1 MKIFEAKTLKEAYEQ
16 ATKEFA
22 CSITEFDITIIQEA
36 SNGFLGFGKKN
47 ALIEVVLK
55 HNHNQKSN
63 HKKTNFLEAKKDI
76 KIKNILEE
84 IKKTKE
90 ASTLKINETKEEPT
104 PKIISKVP
112 IIETKEKIF
121 DNFYDK
127 EKKIDDIGII
137 KIKKDKDK
145 IIEEVQFGLNS
156 LFDNSCYD
164 MEKIKVEFFDEGTL
178 YIEFKGKDSAL
189 LIGKEGYRYKALS
202 YILFNWINNKF
213 NLMLRLEIA
222 EFLQN
227 QENAIDQYLE
237 PVIKIIYEKGFFK
250 TKLLDGILVHI
261 TLTRLREEFP
271 NKYIVVKK
279 NIKGSQYI
287 LVNEYKT
294 KDK

>member
-1 MKIFEAKTLKEAYEQ
+1 MKIFEAKTLKEAYEK

-36 SNGFLGFGKKN
+36 SDGFLGFGKKN

-55 HNHNQKSN
+55 NDNNNKSQ
-63 HKKTNFLEAKKDI
+63 HKKTNLLKKQKDI

-84 IKKTKE
+84 IENKKETSKVNTPSIKKE
-90 ASTLKINETKEEPT
+90 NT
-104 PKIISKVP
+104 PSIISKVP

-127 EKKIDDIGII
+127 QKKIDDINVI
-137 KIKKDKDK
+137 KIKINKNK
-145 IIEEVQFGLNS
+145 IIEEVKLGLDS
-156 LFDNSCYD
+156 LFDDSCYN
-164 MEKIKVEFFDEGTL
+164 MEKIKVKFYNEETL
-178 YIEFKGKDSAL
+178 YIEFNGKDSAL

-213 NLMLRLEIA
+213 KLMLRLEIA
-222 EFLQN
+222 SFLQN
-227 QENAIDQYLE
+227 QENAINEYLE
-237 PVIKIIYEKGFFK
+237 PVIKTINEKGFFK

-261 TLTRLREEFP
+261 TLTRLRKEFP
-271 NKYIVVKK
+271 NKYIVVKR

-287 LVNEYKT
+287 LVNEYKA
-294 KDK
+294 KNK

>member
-36 SNGFLGFGKKN
+36 SKGFLGFGKKN

-55 HNHNQKSN
+55 NDNNNKSK
-63 HKKTNFLEAKKDI
+63 HKQTTLLKKKKDI
-76 KIKNILEE
+76 KIKNISEKIENTKKTSELKTNN
-84 IKKTKE
+84 IKKENDNTLNKV
-90 ASTLKINETKEEPT
+90 STIKTN
-104 PKIISKVP
+104 
-112 IIETKEKIF
+112 EKIF

-127 EKKIDDIGII
+127 EKQNNHMNTL
-137 KIKKDKDK
+137 KIKNDKEK
-145 IIEEVQFGLNS
+145 IIEKVQCGLHSMFN
-156 LFDNSCYD
+156 NSCYD
-164 MEKIKVEFFDEGTL
+164 IEQIKVEFYNEETL
-178 YIEFKGKDSAL
+178 YIEFNGKDSAL

-227 QENAIDQYLE
+227 QENAIDEYLE
-237 PVIKIIYEKGFFK
+237 PVIKIIHEKGFFK

-261 TLTRLREEFP
+261 TLTRLRKEFP

-279 NIKGSQYI
+279 NVKGSQYI
-287 LVNEYKT
+287 LVNEYRT

>member
-36 SNGFLGFGKKN
+36 SKGFLGFGKKN

-55 HNHNQKSN
+55 NDNNNKSK
-63 HKKTNFLEAKKDI
+63 HKQTTLLKKKKDI
-76 KIKNILEE
+76 KIKNISEKIENTKKTSELKTNN
-84 IKKTKE
+84 IKKENDNTLNKV
-90 ASTLKINETKEEPT
+90 STIKTN
-104 PKIISKVP
+104 
-112 IIETKEKIF
+112 EKIF

-127 EKKIDDIGII
+127 EKQNNHMNTL
-137 KIKKDKDK
+137 KIKNDKEK
-145 IIEEVQFGLNS
+145 IIEKVQCGLHSMFN
-156 LFDNSCYD
+156 NSCYD
-164 MEKIKVEFFDEGTL
+164 IEQIKVEFYNEETL
-178 YIEFKGKDSAL
+178 YIEFNGKDSAL

-227 QENAIDQYLE
+227 QENAIDEYLE
-237 PVIKIIYEKGFFK
+237 PVIKIIHEKGFFK
-250 TKLLDGILVHI
+250 TKLLDGILLHI
-261 TLTRLREEFP
+261 TLTRLRKEFP

-279 NIKGSQYI
+279 NVKGSQYI
-287 LVNEYKT
+287 LVNEYRT